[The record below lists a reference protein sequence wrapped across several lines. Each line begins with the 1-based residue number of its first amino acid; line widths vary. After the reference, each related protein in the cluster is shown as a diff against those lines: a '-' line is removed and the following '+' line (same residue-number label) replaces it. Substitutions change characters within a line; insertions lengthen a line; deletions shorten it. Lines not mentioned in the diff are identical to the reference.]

1 MDVQSFYH
9 ETSGT
14 FTYVVSQNGEAM
26 IIDPVLDI
34 DGNDFDTHFADK
46 LIDYLAKIGARLKY
60 LLETH
65 IHADHL
71 SAAPYLRVKMGGLIG
86 IGKGV
91 EAVYSKWKQSL
102 GGKPLAGYDLLLD
115 SDSQLMLGGDMVG
128 VIATPGHTESC
139 VSYLIKDALF
149 VGDLLMNPS
158 KGTGRA
164 DFPGGSADEMFASI
178 KRLYQLPDQTR
189 VFLCHDYPG
198 EGNDAI
204 SDKPLSEHKQG
215 NVMLNQDT
223 TAKVFSCCRLQRDK
237 GLDAPRMLN
246 VAVPFNL
253 TYCVPRST

>member
-1 MDVQSFYH
+1 MDVQAFYH

-46 LIDYLAKIGARLKY
+46 LIDYLAKVGARLKY

-71 SAAPYLRVKMGGLIG
+71 SAAPYLRSKLGGLIG

-91 EAVYSKWKQSL
+91 EAVYSKWEQSL
-102 GGKPLAGYDLLLD
+102 EGKPLAGYDLLLD
-115 SDSQLMLGGDMVG
+115 NHSQLMLGGDRIG

-149 VGDLLMNPS
+149 VGDLLMSPS

-164 DFPGGSADEMFASI
+164 DFPGGSVDEMFASV
-178 KRLYQLPDQTR
+178 KCLYQLPDQTR
-189 VFLCHDYPG
+189 VYLCHDYPG
-198 EGNDAI
+198 EGNDAV
-204 SDKPLSEHKQG
+204 SDKPLSEHKRC
-215 NVMLNQDT
+215 NVMLNAQT
-223 TAKVFSCCRLQRDK
+223 TAEGFKGVRTKRDA
-237 GLDAPRMLN
+237 GLAAPRMLDL
-246 VAVPFNL
+246 AVPFNL
-253 TYCVPRST
+253 TYCAPRSI